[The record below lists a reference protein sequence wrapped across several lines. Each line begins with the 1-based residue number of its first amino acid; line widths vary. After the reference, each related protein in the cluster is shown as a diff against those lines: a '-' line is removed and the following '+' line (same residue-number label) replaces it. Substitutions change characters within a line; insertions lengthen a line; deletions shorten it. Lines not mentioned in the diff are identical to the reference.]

1 MTNPHAKAVE
11 AALLAVVN
19 RERAMFG
26 IAPVRAIPQNITPD
40 TRLALNTQ
48 AAITAY
54 LATMRAE
61 GWVMVPSAATVDMV
75 TAAMSRP
82 DYGASTTLFY
92 GEIYR
97 AMIEAAMLK
106 GAGDGQG

>member
-1 MTNPHAKAVE
+1 MTDAHAKAVE
-11 AALLAVVN
+11 AAGRAVV
-19 RERAMFG
+19 RRLRRFEVPTV
-26 IAPVRAIPQNITPD
+26 IAE
-40 TRLALNTQ
+40 

-54 LATMRAE
+54 LAAMRAD
-61 GWVMVPSAATVDMV
+61 GWVMVPSTATVDMV

-97 AMIEAAMLK
+97 AMTEGAMLK
-106 GAGDGQG
+106 GVGDGQG